1 VSWDARF
8 FIAIFP
14 NGEWCKVHTFSGG
27 RRPDLHCLSALEG
40 IDGGPQQVALIG
52 RSSGVERR
60 TDDARFEDHHVT
72 ARGVVANV
80 AARDRF
86 YWIRAARV
94 LSYYSATGFAEVSI
108 DGAKRDAFGVLEHA
122 WGAQTR
128 LDVAALAPRKWQ
140 WDVVSLGG
148 ERFFAGLAIH
158 GFGAHGAA
166 RFEDGKGLER
176 VSRLRI
182 RAKKPGVRWSGT
194 MVTSRGALRYEA
206 RAATPV
212 SPEVDGGGFVGFTW
226 EGALAQDG
234 SGARVSGSGFSEFR
248 SA

>member
-1 VSWDARF
+1 MSWDARF
-8 FIAIFP
+8 FIGVFP

-27 RRPDLHCLSALEG
+27 KRVDRHCLSALEG
-40 IDGGPQQVALIG
+40 LDGPAQQVAVIG
-52 RSSGVERR
+52 RADGVERR
-60 TDDARFEDHHVT
+60 VDDARFDREAHVT
-72 ARGVVANV
+72 ARGVEVNV

-86 YWIRAARV
+86 YWIRVPRV

-108 DGAKRDAFGVLEHA
+108 DGTKKEAFGILEHA
-122 WGAQTR
+122 WGAETR
-128 LDVAALAPRKWQ
+128 VDVAALAPRKWQ

-148 ERFFAGLAIH
+148 ERFFAGLALLH

-166 RFEDGKGLER
+166 RFEDGKELTR

-182 RAKKPGVRWSGT
+182 RAEKPGERWSGT
-194 MVTSRGALRYEA
+194 MVTRRGALRYEA

-226 EGALAQDG
+226 EGTLG
-234 SGARVSGSGFSEFR
+234 GARVRGSGFSEFR